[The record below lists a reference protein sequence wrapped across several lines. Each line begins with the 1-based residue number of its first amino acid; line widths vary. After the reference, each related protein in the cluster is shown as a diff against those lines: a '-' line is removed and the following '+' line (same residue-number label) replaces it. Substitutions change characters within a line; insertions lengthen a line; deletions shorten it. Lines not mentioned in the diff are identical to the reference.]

1 MTSFRMR
8 PRRSSTATRQSPS
21 ISTAS
26 GDEDLLDGSSP
37 SRIPYQH
44 ARSSQP
50 LQRLWLGALA
60 AARYT
65 RRAAARTQRGAE
77 DRTAV
82 SLRTCV
88 ARKGDSQRG
97 RNSSSCPACTMP
109 LIFSHLERISSFAP
123 CTST

>member
-26 GDEDLLDGSSP
+26 GDEDLLDESSP

-77 DRTAV
+77 DRTRDGGLASYV
-82 SLRTCV
+82 RSAKRRQPTRT
-88 ARKGDSQRG
+88 
-97 RNSSSCPACTMP
+97 
-109 LIFSHLERISSFAP
+109 
-123 CTST
+123 